1 MTDNP
6 LGRYLV
12 PLRRWW
18 PIVAGAVVLGLVVAW
33 VTLPERPEPG
43 EQVVVDP
50 EISYQ
55 ATHLLL
61 RGRPTPAT
69 DNFELVALLA
79 RQGEIPQQVEA
90 ELGDEVAPGSVAA
103 VLIEPNQALGTIG
116 VTAVQPTPELAVRLA
131 NAYAEALVGYF
142 DEQADESQ
150 QEQIER
156 VTERLQAID
165 IRVRELETQLE
176 GVEEGS
182 LDADLIEAEL
192 NVLTQQFGVLQT
204 ELRDLSTG
212 AVASQS
218 TFDTLQEPVPVSTTT
233 PVDSVFEV
241 PDDSR
246 SRLALAAA
254 LALILGLGVVF
265 AVDWVD
271 TRVRTREDAEDAFG
285 LPVIAELP
293 RLRKKEREEHPLPV
307 HSDPGSVAAETFRA
321 LRLSVLRTPRWRLD
335 RPVPTAQA
343 NGTVGS
349 AAPITGAEQ
358 PGVILVTSARDS
370 EGKSTVAANLAASIA
385 ETGKRVLLLDA
396 DFRRPSVGNLVGVP
410 AGPGLRE
417 LRELEAR
424 SFAKAIVGTEIPN
437 LSLMRSGSPGIAP
450 AWFLVEAD
458 RIIEQAQEF
467 AEVVVIDSG
476 PLLATNEAATLIPSV
491 DALLLVTKSGRL
503 SRQQARHATEQLTR
517 LGALV
522 SGIVMV
528 GAEGTRKY
536 GYYEPIRRAAATG
549 EPIRPT

>member
-1 MTDNP
+1 MTDSP

-18 PIVAGAVVLGLVVAW
+18 PIVVGAIALGLVVAW
-33 VTLPERPEPG
+33 VTLPEPPQPG

-50 EISYQ
+50 EVSYQ

-79 RQGEIPQQVEA
+79 RQGAIPQQVET
-90 ELGDEVAPGSVAA
+90 ELGDEVAPGAVASVT
-103 VLIEPNQALGTIG
+103 IEPNQALGTLG
-116 VTAVQPTPELAVRLA
+116 VTAVQPTPELAVRLT
-131 NAYAEALVGYF
+131 NAYAAAIVEYF
-142 DEQADESQ
+142 DEQANESQ
-150 QEQIER
+150 QEQLEL

-165 IRVRELETQLE
+165 IRVRELESQLE
-176 GVEEGS
+176 DVEEET

-192 NVLTQQFGVLQT
+192 NVLTEQYGVLQN
-204 ELRDLSTG
+204 ELRNLSTG
-212 AVASQS
+212 AVAAQS
-218 TFDTLQEPVPVSTTT
+218 TFDTLQEPVPVSTAT
-233 PVDSVFEV
+233 PVESVFEV

-254 LALILGLGVVF
+254 LALVLGLGVVF

-271 TRVRTREDAEDAFG
+271 TRVRSREDAEEAFG

-293 RLRKKEREEHPLPV
+293 RLGKRERQEHPLPV
-307 HSDPGSVAAETFRA
+307 QSDPGSVTAETFRA

-335 RPVPTAQA
+335 RLPPTVEAA
-343 NGTVGS
+343 GTVGS

-358 PGVILVTSARDS
+358 PSVILVTSARDS

-396 DFRRPSVGNLVGVP
+396 DFRRPSVSEFVGVP
-410 AGPGLRE
+410 GGPGLRE
-417 LRELEAR
+417 LRELDGTW
-424 SFAKAIVGTEIPN
+424 FAKAIVETEVAN
-437 LSLMRSGSPGIAP
+437 LTLMRSGSPGIAP
-450 AWFLVEAD
+450 SWFLVEAD
-458 RIIEQAQEF
+458 WIVEQAQEF
-467 AEVVVIDSG
+467 ADVVVIDSG
-476 PLLATNEAATLIPSV
+476 PLLATNEAATLIPNV
-491 DALLLVTKSGRL
+491 DAMLLVTKSGRL
-503 SRQQARHATEQLTR
+503 SRQQARRATEQLTR